1 MSDALR
7 RHIANIPDFP
17 QAGVVFRD
25 ISPLLAHDF
34 PSVVTAMTGLFTDA
48 ELKTIDAFAGVDSR
62 GFIFASAMAAHTG
75 KNFIMPRKAGKLPA
89 PYAEK
94 EYQLEYGTARL
105 QLKHGTGNIIVID
118 DVLATGGTLAAAAD
132 LCADAGYTVKGFATL
147 INLSF
152 LNNFTW
158 NGLNARSVITYDTP

>member
-1 MSDALR
+1 MTEVLR

-17 QAGVVFRD
+17 QKGVVFRD
-25 ISPLLAHDF
+25 ISPLLARDF
-34 PSVVTAMTGLFTDA
+34 PGVVTAMAGLFTPQ
-48 ELKTIDAFAGVDSR
+48 ELDGIDAFAGVDSR

-94 EYQLEYGTARL
+94 EYQLEYGSARL
-105 QLKHGTGNIIVID
+105 QLKHGTGNIVVVD
-118 DVLATGGTLAAAAD
+118 DVLATGGTLGAAAD
-132 LCADAGYTVKGFATL
+132 LCVDAGYAVKGFATL

-158 NGLNARSVITYDTP
+158 NGLSARSVITYDTP